1 MQHVEPTLIGWKET
15 IDLPDWGISHLVA
28 KSDTGARRSSLD
40 ATDIRRV
47 DDALVE
53 FKLMLH
59 RRDRTRFVPIRARIA
74 HIGHVKS
81 SNGLKAE
88 RFFVSTHL
96 CIGAHRFPAEL
107 SLCNR
112 AGMTCRM
119 LLGRR
124 ALEGRF
130 WVDASSRYRVR
141 DRLATRID
149 PALSQV

>member
-1 MQHVEPTLIGWKET
+1 MSHPEPMLIGWKET
-15 IDLPDWGISHLVA
+15 VDLPDWGITHLVA

-40 ATDIRRV
+40 ATEVRQI
-47 DDALVE
+47 DDDHVE
-53 FKLMLH
+53 FNLMLH
-59 RRDRTRFVPIRARIA
+59 RRDRSRFLRVRAPIT

-96 CIGAHRFPAEL
+96 RIGSHSFSAEL
-107 SLCNR
+107 SLSNR

-130 WVDASSRYRVR
+130 WVDAASRYRVR
-141 DRLATRID
+141 DRLSTRIA
-149 PALSQV
+149 PR

>member
-1 MQHVEPTLIGWKET
+1 MHLPEPTLIGWKET
-15 IDLPDWGISHLVA
+15 VDLPDWGISHLVA

-47 DDALVE
+47 DDGFVQ
-53 FKLMLH
+53 FNLMLH
-59 RRDRTRFVPIRARIA
+59 RRDRSRFVPIRARIS
-74 HIGHVKS
+74 HVGHVKS

-88 RFFVSTHL
+88 RFYVRTRLS
-96 CIGAHRFPAEL
+96 IGGQTFPAEL
-107 SLCNR
+107 SLSDR

-130 WVDASSRYRVR
+130 WVDAASRYRVR
-141 DRLATRID
+141 DRLATRVV
-149 PALSQV
+149 PVQTR